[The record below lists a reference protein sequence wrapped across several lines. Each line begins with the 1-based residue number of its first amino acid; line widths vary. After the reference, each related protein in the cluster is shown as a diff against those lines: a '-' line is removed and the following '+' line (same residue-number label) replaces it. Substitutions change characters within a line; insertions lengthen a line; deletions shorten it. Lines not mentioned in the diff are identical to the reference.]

1 MAECRTAGI
10 RVKMITGDHA
20 GTARAIAAQ
29 LNLENSAEAITGHDL
44 DRMDDVA
51 LGARAR
57 EVDVYARVSPEHK
70 LRLVTLL
77 QAQGAI
83 VAMTGDG
90 VNDAPALKRADVGI
104 AMGHKGTE
112 AAKEASEMVIAD
124 DNFASIVH
132 AVEQGRT
139 VYDNLKKAI
148 VFLLPINGGEALS
161 IMIAVLFGFTLPI
174 TPVQILWVNMV
185 SSVALAMA
193 LAFEAT
199 EPETMRRPPRPAN
212 EAMLSGFL
220 LWRIALVSALMA
232 AGVFGIFGWASTHG
246 STLEESR
253 TYAVNTLVAMEV
265 FYLFS
270 VRYLR
275 APSFKL
281 DQLFNSRAVLV
292 AVSVVVT
299 LQLFFTY
306 VPFMERFFDTRP
318 VDFVHGV
325 EIIALGVAL
334 FMILELEKLALRK
347 WRRKHDGSR
356 RQSGAERGQIM
367 TVFPDVFTEMA
378 VLLLFAAAVGALC
391 VRLRQPLIVAFIAV
405 GILVGPSV
413 LGWVS
418 ANDQVDLLAKFG
430 ITLLLFVVGLKL
442 DLHIIRTMGPVAL
455 ATGLGQVIFTSVVG
469 YLIGYAFGMT
479 PVTALYVAVAL
490 TFSSTIIIVKLLSD
504 KREVDTL
511 HGRIALGFLIVQ
523 DLVVV
528 LVMIGLNALGAT
540 GDVSWTQAAFAV
552 LVKGVGFILL
562 VGVAMRYLLP
572 RLLHMLSRSQ
582 ELLVLF
588 GIAWGLALA
597 ALGVMLGFSKEVGAF
612 VAGVSLASTPYR
624 DALGARLTS
633 VRDFLLLFFF
643 LDLGAQL
650 DLGLLGA
657 QLVEALVFSL
667 FVLVGNPLIVMVIMG
682 VLGYRSRTGF
692 LAGLT
697 VAQISEFSLILGA
710 LGLSLGHISAETMGL
725 ITLVGLITISA
736 STYMIVYSHPLYERL
751 APWLGVFERRQ
762 PHREADA
769 G

>member
-1 MAECRTAGI
+1 
-10 RVKMITGDHA
+10 
-20 GTARAIAAQ
+20 
-29 LNLENSAEAITGHDL
+29 
-44 DRMDDVA
+44 
-51 LGARAR
+51 
-57 EVDVYARVSPEHK
+57 
-70 LRLVTLL
+70 
-77 QAQGAI
+77 
-83 VAMTGDG
+83 
-90 VNDAPALKRADVGI
+90 
-104 AMGHKGTE
+104 
-112 AAKEASEMVIAD
+112 
-124 DNFASIVH
+124 
-132 AVEQGRT
+132 
-139 VYDNLKKAI
+139 
-148 VFLLPINGGEALS
+148 
-161 IMIAVLFGFTLPI
+161 
-174 TPVQILWVNMV
+174 
-185 SSVALAMA
+185 
-193 LAFEAT
+193 
-199 EPETMRRPPRPAN
+199 
-212 EAMLSGFL
+212 
-220 LWRIALVSALMA
+220 
-232 AGVFGIFGWASTHG
+232 
-246 STLEESR
+246 
-253 TYAVNTLVAMEV
+253 
-265 FYLFS
+265 
-270 VRYLR
+270 
-275 APSFKL
+275 
-281 DQLFNSRAVLV
+281 
-292 AVSVVVT
+292 
-299 LQLFFTY
+299 
-306 VPFMERFFDTRP
+306 
-318 VDFVHGV
+318 
-325 EIIALGVAL
+325 
-334 FMILELEKLALRK
+334 
-347 WRRKHDGSR
+347 
-356 RQSGAERGQIM
+356 M

-378 VLLLFAAAVGALC
+378 VLLLFSAAVGALG

-418 ANDQVDLLAKFG
+418 ASDQIDLLAKFG

-469 YLIGYAFGMT
+469 YLIGIAFGMT

-528 LVMIGLNALGAT
+528 LVMIGLNALGAAA
-540 GDVSWTQAAFAV
+540 DVSWPQAAFAV
-552 LVKGVGFILL
+552 LVKGVGFLVL
-562 VGVAMRYLLP
+562 VGLAMRYLLP

-643 LDLGAQL
+643 LDLGARL

-657 QLVEALVFSL
+657 QLAESLVFSL
-667 FVLVGNPLIVMVIMG
+667 FVLIGNPLIVMVIMG

-736 STYMIVYSHPLYERL
+736 STYMIIYSYPLYERL
-751 APWLGVFERRQ
+751 APWLGVFERRL
-762 PHREADA
+762 PHREAGHDTVPDDA
-769 G
+769 MPLVVLFGLGRYGNGIARTLRERGWRVLTVDFNPDLVRAGDAMGYPVMFGDAEDPEFIATLPLGRAQWVVSTARERHVNLSLIHSLRSLGYRGRIAIAAQAADDVIRLEQAGADLILLPFADAAREAVDRIMGQASPQQSEQVGQ

>member
-1 MAECRTAGI
+1 
-10 RVKMITGDHA
+10 
-20 GTARAIAAQ
+20 
-29 LNLENSAEAITGHDL
+29 
-44 DRMDDVA
+44 
-51 LGARAR
+51 
-57 EVDVYARVSPEHK
+57 
-70 LRLVTLL
+70 
-77 QAQGAI
+77 
-83 VAMTGDG
+83 
-90 VNDAPALKRADVGI
+90 
-104 AMGHKGTE
+104 
-112 AAKEASEMVIAD
+112 
-124 DNFASIVH
+124 
-132 AVEQGRT
+132 
-139 VYDNLKKAI
+139 
-148 VFLLPINGGEALS
+148 
-161 IMIAVLFGFTLPI
+161 
-174 TPVQILWVNMV
+174 
-185 SSVALAMA
+185 
-193 LAFEAT
+193 
-199 EPETMRRPPRPAN
+199 
-212 EAMLSGFL
+212 
-220 LWRIALVSALMA
+220 
-232 AGVFGIFGWASTHG
+232 
-246 STLEESR
+246 
-253 TYAVNTLVAMEV
+253 
-265 FYLFS
+265 
-270 VRYLR
+270 
-275 APSFKL
+275 
-281 DQLFNSRAVLV
+281 
-292 AVSVVVT
+292 
-299 LQLFFTY
+299 
-306 VPFMERFFDTRP
+306 
-318 VDFVHGV
+318 
-325 EIIALGVAL
+325 
-334 FMILELEKLALRK
+334 
-347 WRRKHDGSR
+347 
-356 RQSGAERGQIM
+356 M

-378 VLLLFAAAVGALC
+378 VLLLFAAAVGALG

-442 DLHIIRTMGPVAL
+442 DLHIVRTMGPVAL

-469 YLIGYAFGMT
+469 YLIGYAFGMA

-552 LVKGVGFILL
+552 LVKGVGFILV
-562 VGVAMRYLLP
+562 VGLAMRYLLP

-657 QLVEALVFSL
+657 QLVESVVFSL
-667 FVLVGNPLIVMVIMG
+667 FVLIGNPLIVMVIMG

-710 LGLSLGHISAETMGL
+710 LGLSLGHINAETMGL

-751 APWLGVFERRQ
+751 APWLRVFERRQ
-762 PHREADA
+762 PHREADQDNVPDDAVPLVVLIGLGRYGNGIARTLRDRGWRVLGVDFNPDLVRA
-769 G
+769 GDAMGHPVMFGDAEDPEYIATLPLGRTHWVVSTARERHVNLSLIHSLRSLGYNERIAITAREVDDAAGLEQAGADLILLPYVDAAREAADRIMGPDFEWQPLHKAQ